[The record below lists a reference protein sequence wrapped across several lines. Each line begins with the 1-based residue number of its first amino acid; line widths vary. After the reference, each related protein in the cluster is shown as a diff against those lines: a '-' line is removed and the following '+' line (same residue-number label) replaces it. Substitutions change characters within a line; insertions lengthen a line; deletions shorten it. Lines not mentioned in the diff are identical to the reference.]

1 MRQAHGHLDLPAP
14 LLSWLDGGLGAV
26 EPPTLRLALRGL
38 IGGVGA
44 LLASSLALKPV
55 ARIE

>member
-1 MRQAHGHLDLPAP
+1 MGIFDLPAP
-14 LLSWLDGGLGAV
+14 LLSWLDGGLGTVA
-26 EPPTLRLALRGL
+26 PPTLRLALWGL